1 MNKPS
6 KISTDLINA
15 SEDYESTMAHGE
27 RALNLLKQ
35 LRSPAVP
42 RNYEILYAF
51 ASSINKDLCD
61 DLRKALE
68 RDGHLTEET
77 AARISR
83 TYFNKISPNEQVDKV
98 GSQVSQEMSDIMA
111 VIEAASERTGSYGES
126 LHGVTN
132 RLSAIE
138 SPQQLRTV
146 LDELFETTRDMAEY
160 NDLLEKR
167 LAKSKHQID
176 ELQMSL
182 ELTRVESF
190 TDELT
195 GLTNRKRF
203 DQAIELEIS
212 EAQES
217 GEPLSLLMLDID
229 HFKMFNDLHG
239 HQTGDQ
245 VIRLV
250 AHTLK
255 TNVKGRDTAARYG
268 GEEFVI
274 ILPRTTLSAAI
285 IVAEQ
290 MRLAVKSKELVKK
303 STNESIGHVTLSIGA
318 AVYRSDETIQDII
331 ERADACLY
339 AAKEAGRNMVK
350 SENDLVTDTAVK
362 TETEINAAAYN
373 FKR

>member
-1 MNKPS
+1 VSSSS
-6 KISTDLINA
+6 KTTNNIITNSD
-15 SEDYESTMAHGE
+15 DYKTTMAYGE
-27 RALNLLKQ
+27 RALSLLKQ
-35 LRSPAVP
+35 LQSPAVP

-51 ASSINKDLCD
+51 ASSVNKALCD
-61 DLRKALE
+61 DLRAALE
-68 RDGHLTEET
+68 TEGSFTET
-77 AARISR
+77 TAERLSA
-83 TYFNKISPNEQVDKV
+83 TYFDKKGMEEQVDEV
-98 GSQVSQEMSDIMA
+98 GSQVSQEMSDIMS
-111 VIEAASERTGSYGES
+111 VIAAASERTGFYGQS
-126 LHGVTN
+126 LQGVTN
-132 RLSAIE
+132 KLAAIE

-146 LDELFETTRDMAEY
+146 LDELFESTNDMADY
-160 NDLLEKR
+160 TDLLEKR
-167 LAKSKHQID
+167 LAKSKSQID

-203 DQAIELEIS
+203 DQSIKLKIS
-212 EAQES
+212 EASET

-250 AHTLK
+250 AQTLK

-274 ILPRTTLSAAI
+274 ILPKTTISAAL

-290 MRLAVKSKELVKK
+290 IRIAVKSKELVKK
-303 STNESIGHVTLSIGA
+303 SSNESIGHVTLSIGVA
-318 AVYRSDETIQDII
+318 NYRADESFEDLI
-331 ERADACLY
+331 ERADESLY
-339 AAKEAGRNMVK
+339 AAKQAGRNNVK
-350 SENDLVTDTAVK
+350 SEDDLASGAVSTAK
-362 TETEINAAAYN
+362 TGLSAA
-373 FKR
+373 

>member
-1 MNKPS
+1 
-6 KISTDLINA
+6 
-15 SEDYESTMAHGE
+15 MAYGE

-35 LRSPAVP
+35 LRSPALP
-42 RNYEILYAF
+42 RNYEILFAF
-51 ASSINKDLCD
+51 ASSVNKALCD

-68 RDGHLTEET
+68 KDGCFTEET
-77 AARISR
+77 AELLSN
-83 TYFNKISPNEQVDKV
+83 TYFNKKGMDEQVEEV
-98 GSQVSQEMSDIMA
+98 GSQVSQEMTDIMS
-111 VIEAASERTGSYGES
+111 VIAAASERTGSYGQS
-126 LHGVTN
+126 LQGVTSK
-132 RLSAIE
+132 LASIE

-146 LDELFETTRDMAEY
+146 LDELFETTNDMAEY

-167 LAKSKHQID
+167 LAKSKGQID

-203 DQAIELEIS
+203 DQAMKLEIS
-212 EAQES
+212 EAKET

-250 AHTLK
+250 ASTLK

-274 ILPRTTLSAAI
+274 ILPKTTLSAAI

-290 MRLAVKSKELVKK
+290 MRIAVKTKELVKK
-303 STNESIGHVTLSIGA
+303 STNESIGHVTLSVGA
-318 AVYRSDETIQDII
+318 ATYRTDESIQELI
-331 ERADACLY
+331 ERADASLY
-339 AAKEAGRNMVK
+339 AAKEAGRNTVK
-350 SENDLVTDTAVK
+350 SENDLEEAAASK
-362 TETEINAAAYN
+362 AEKEINAA
-373 FKR
+373 